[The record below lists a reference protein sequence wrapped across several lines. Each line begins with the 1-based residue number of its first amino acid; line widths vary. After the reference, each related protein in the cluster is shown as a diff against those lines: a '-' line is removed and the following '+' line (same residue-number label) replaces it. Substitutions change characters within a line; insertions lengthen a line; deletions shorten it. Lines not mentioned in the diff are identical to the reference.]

1 MFFKAKNGATSPR
14 EDLGHL
20 AVTDARAGD
29 TLSIVGVGDEYADLD
44 FTSDRRNSM
53 EAGDRKWFELS
64 GMYKER
70 RVYVEVEAGD
80 EVSVRGM
87 FDGKRFTLDE
97 LGLSE
102 DDMAAIDERQN
113 PSDNFEFQNKVWM
126 YRWSREVGV
135 FTDGNET
142 GRGYYGWV
150 FQEQGGKRLL
160 AIRKYEGEPFTAAV
174 LLPVNP
180 GDVTVF
186 RGQ

>member
-1 MFFKAKNGATSPR
+1 MFFKAKNGSTPPQ
-14 EDLGHL
+14 DLAHL
-20 AVTDARAGD
+20 SVTEARAGD

-44 FTSDRRNSM
+44 FTIDRRNSM
-53 EAGDRKWFELS
+53 EAGDRRWFEVS

-70 RVYVEVEAGD
+70 RVYLEVEASD

-102 DDMAAIDERQN
+102 DDLATIDERQN
-113 PSDNFEFQNKVWM
+113 PADNFEFEDKVWM

-135 FTDGNET
+135 FQEGNET

-186 RGQ
+186 RAQ

>member
-1 MFFKAKNGATSPR
+1 MFFKTKNGSTPPQ
-14 EDLGHL
+14 DLAHL
-20 AVTDARAGD
+20 KVTDARTGD
-29 TLSIVGVGDEYADLD
+29 TLSIVGAGDEFADLD
-44 FTSDRRNSM
+44 FTLDRRSGM
-53 EAGDRKWFELS
+53 EAGDRRWFEVS

-70 RVYVEVEAGD
+70 RVYLEVESGD

-102 DDMAAIDERQN
+102 DDLAAIDERQN
-113 PSDNFEFQNKVWM
+113 PADNFEFEDKAWM
-126 YRWSREVGV
+126 FRWSREVGV
-135 FTDGNET
+135 FPEGAET

-174 LLPVNP
+174 LQAVNP